1 MSQSEQPIDEIKP
14 DADLQEQER
23 PEVETPDD
31 PELLVPPVPEAH
43 PIEADP
49 VDAPARAATD
59 AAGPCDAGAA
69 WGTGA
74 GATGIAYVDAGRA
87 TPGQRQ

>member
-49 VDAPARAATD
+49 VDAAEQRREVPLDDDRDTELPDDGYDAIIGDD
-59 AAGPCDAGAA
+59 AAAPDAEE
-69 WGTGA
+69 
-74 GATGIAYVDAGRA
+74 
-87 TPGQRQ
+87 Q